1 MSTDTLT
8 KNPSEVV
15 QTEQTRSGTYFRPNV
30 DIEEKENELLLIAD
44 VPGAKRDSIEVD
56 FEEGS
61 LTIHAA
67 IPPRQQSDQQYL
79 LREYGTGDYCRTFQI
94 SEAVDASKIT
104 AECADGVL
112 TLHLPKADAVKPR
125 KIPIQAV

>member
-1 MSTDTLT
+1 MSTDALT
-8 KNPSEVV
+8 KNPSEVM

-44 VPGAKRDSIEVD
+44 VPGARRVSIEVN

-67 IPPRQQSDQQYL
+67 IPSRQQSDQQYL